1 MEKGI
6 TLSLRG
12 VIIFQADIVAVKTS
26 FCIQSCSL
34 SLSSKTCKM
43 VSVVC
48 PIWPVFGYKTAGF
61 KEQHMCKKFSFKLH
75 KTTVQ
80 TYVILKRSS
89 TEETIARIF
98 GF

>member
-48 PIWPVFGYKTAGF
+48 PI
-61 KEQHMCKKFSFKLH
+61 
-75 KTTVQ
+75 
-80 TYVILKRSS
+80 
-89 TEETIARIF
+89 
-98 GF
+98 

>member
-1 MEKGI
+1 
-6 TLSLRG
+6 
-12 VIIFQADIVAVKTS
+12 
-26 FCIQSCSL
+26 
-34 SLSSKTCKM
+34 M

-48 PIWPVFGYKTAGF
+48 PIWPALCYKTAGF
-61 KEQHMCKKFSFKLH
+61 EEQHMCKKFSFKLH

-80 TYVILKRSS
+80 TYVILKLAS